1 MTPDKTEELDYLIIG
16 AGPAGLQLGYF
27 LQRAGC
33 DYLVLDAEE
42 TAGSFYRKFPRHRK
56 LISINKTYT
65 GYADGQEVRL
75 RYDWNSLISDEQA
88 EMSVGRY
95 TRRYFPDAG
104 DYVRYL
110 QDYADHFALNIR
122 YGTRVTGISKDD
134 LFCARDNNGKTWRS
148 RCLVVAT
155 GTHLPYI
162 PEVPGIEL
170 AEHYVDFSLDAEDYA
185 DQRVLILGK
194 GNSAFE
200 TADHLTETAQVIH
213 LCSPHPVELAW
224 KTHFLGDLRAVNNNF
239 MDTYILKGQNS
250 VLDADID
257 LIERV
262 DGEYRVHVTFT
273 HAGGQRGILAY
284 DRVLSCTGFRFDD
297 AIFDENCKPE
307 MVIRNKLPAMTSSW
321 ESTNVKDLYFAGT
334 VMQMRDFHKTT
345 SNVIHGFRFNVK
357 ALSEMLGLQFAGT
370 PLPYSDL
377 PLDPEAITGHVIE
390 RVSTGAAIFLQ
401 PGFLCDVLVIPE
413 SGDAARY
420 YQGLPVDYVHDGE
433 LGKNSHYYLVTME
446 YGDIEGDPFRVER
459 DPDPEKAYL
468 DVYLHPIVRR
478 YSGSVS
484 LSEHHIP
491 EHLENDWRPNQHP
504 GERPLMRSWEYPGE
518 TDPTEFQQVFSRNLL
533 AWFTGEL
540 EGTP

>member
-1 MTPDKTEELDYLIIG
+1 MKEIDELDYLIIG

-27 LQRAGC
+27 LQRAGR
-33 DYLVLDAEE
+33 DYLILDESD
-42 TAGSFYRKFPRHRK
+42 TAGSFYGKFPRHRK
-56 LISINKTYT
+56 MISVNKVNT
-65 GYADGQEVRL
+65 GYAEGEEVRL

-104 DYVRYL
+104 VYEQYL
-110 QDYADHFALNIR
+110 RDYADRFSLNIR
-122 YGTRVTGISKDD
+122 YNTRVTGISKPD
-134 LFCARDNNGKTWRS
+134 LFDVTDADGNTRRS
-148 RCLVVAT
+148 RCLVLAT
-155 GTHLPYI
+155 GTPLPYI
-162 PEVPGIEL
+162 PDVPGIEL
-170 AEHYVDFSLDAEDYA
+170 AEHYVDFPLDADDYD

-213 LCSPHPVELAW
+213 ICSPNPVELAW
-224 KTHFLGDLRAVNNNF
+224 KTHFFGDLRAVNNNF

-262 DGEYRVHVTFT
+262 DDEYRVHVTFT

-284 DRVLSCTGFRFDD
+284 DRVLSCTGFRFDNS
-297 AIFDENCKPE
+297 IFDENCKPE

-321 ESTNVKDLYFAGT
+321 ESTNIKDLYFAGT

-357 ALSEMLGLQFAGT
+357 ALSEILSQNFSDI
-370 PLPYSDL
+370 PLPYTEL
-377 PLDPEAITGHVIE
+377 ALDPKTITAHVIE
-390 RVSTGAAIFLQ
+390 RISTGAAIFLQ
-401 PGFLCDVLVIPE
+401 PGFLCDLLVIPE
-413 SGDAARY
+413 SGDRARY
-420 YQGLPVDYVHDGE
+420 YQGLPVDYVHDSE
-433 LGKNSHYYLVTME
+433 LGKNSHYYIITME

-491 EHLENDWRPNQHP
+491 EHLENDWRPDSHP
-504 GERPLMRSWEYPGE
+504 GDRPLMRSWEYNGE
-518 TDPTEFQQVFSRNLL
+518 NDPVEFKQVFTRNLL
-533 AWFTGEL
+533 DYFTVEL
-540 EGTP
+540 EGVNS